1 MKRLNEIKIYAK
13 NNNVPIIEDDSLE
26 YIINYI
32 KDNKYISILEIG
44 TAIGYSSISLALS
57 NDKLNITTIE
67 KDINMYHLAISNINN
82 INFNNRIKVILGD
95 ALEVEIKDKYDLI
108 FIDAAKSQYIK
119 FFNKYSNNLND
130 NGTIITDNL
139 KFHGQVNNYKNI
151 TSKDLRELVGK
162 IIKYIEFLKE
172 NKEYNTK
179 FIDVGDGIS
188 ISKKVENNEDSNLSN

>member
-1 MKRLNEIKIYAK
+1 MSINEIKEYAK

-32 KDNKYISILEIG
+32 KENNCQSILEIG
-44 TAIGYSSISLALS
+44 TAIGYSSISMALS
-57 NDKLNITTIE
+57 NYNINVTTIE
-67 KDINMYHLAISNINN
+67 KDINMYNLAVSNVNN
-82 INFNNRIKVILGD
+82 MNLNNRIKIILGD
-95 ALEVEIKDKYDLI
+95 ALELEITDKYDLI

-139 KFHGQVNNYKNI
+139 KFHGQVDNYKNI

-162 IIKYIEFLKE
+162 IIKYIDFLKE
-172 NKEYNTK
+172 NKEFNTE
-179 FIDVGDGIS
+179 FIDIGDGIS
-188 ISKKVENNEDSNLSN
+188 VSKKVDNNEDSSLSN